1 MEVGNLRDAATS
13 GGFWMAW
20 LLLIPAL
27 LIPSPVASFFLAFL
41 SVTCAI
47 LPLAFGNRKQRIG
60 AMIALVLGG
69 LLALSLVNKAK
80 NDPYYNRYRSA
91 TQKSN

>member
-41 SVTCAI
+41 SVTCAT
-47 LPLAFGNRKQRIG
+47 LPLAFGNRRQRIG
-60 AMIALVLGG
+60 AVIVLILGV

-80 NDPYYNRYRSA
+80 HDPAYNRYRNA
-91 TQKSN
+91 APR